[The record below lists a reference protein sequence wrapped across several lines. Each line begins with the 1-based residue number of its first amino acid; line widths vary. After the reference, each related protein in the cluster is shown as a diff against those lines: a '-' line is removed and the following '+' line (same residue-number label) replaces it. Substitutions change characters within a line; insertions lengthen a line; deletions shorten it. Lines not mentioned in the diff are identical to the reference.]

1 MARSVF
7 ACLAVFF
14 MVVTSMLCAP
24 SAMAEARK
32 PVSIEEG
39 SPLPLRVLTRPKAV
53 LYGDAS
59 EAKPIEGQLPVFK
72 PFFVYTRPGGESRA
86 TGDGWYEV
94 GTDEKGTIA
103 GWIKTSDVFEW
114 KQTMCLTFTHPQGR
128 KPVLMFEEEEPLDAL
143 LKEMPDQR
151 DGNVAKLYADIDGA
165 AATPLPEDFPVI
177 SVEPKLAVDQTKQF
191 YLLPILE
198 HRTITMESYEG
209 RMLRL
214 AAVSGKA
221 DEKREK
227 PSDIRV
233 NQEALKAATATE
245 EDVAVTKKDA
255 KFDIVWVMDTTRS
268 MQPYIEQ
275 VRNTL
280 ESMSKNLAAKPE
292 MAERIKFGLVAYR
305 DSEEI
310 KDIGYLTKNF
320 TPELQD
326 VSTFVTTLGGVE
338 ETKTDSV
345 DLNEDMF
352 AGVKAAIENAPWREG
367 SARFV
372 IVVGDAPSHELGHKW
387 NSTQLDEKSLRELAT
402 QNNVTVLG
410 IHVAPKVKKKYNRL
424 ALKQFTALTTNKGAL
439 EAGFWSIS
447 SKDKQLFV
455 EKSQQFTTSLAA
467 ALEAMVAE
475 AAAAPATTPVA
486 TTAPEKP
493 VEAPAA
499 PAVVADKA
507 PAKKAGD
514 LSQEGLDNIIKA
526 ATVTW
531 VGRAAEAQAPNDI
544 EAWVTDKDL
553 EDPSI
558 QALEVNLLVTK
569 RQLDSLAVMLNDIIT
584 AGAEAQMGSADFFT
598 SLQAVSATA
607 SRNADQLA
615 KAKSL
620 QESGF
625 VPAFLKGLPYE
636 SQIMTMSSELWES
649 LGPDEQDQFI
659 ESLRAKV
666 AAYQSIHST
675 PDLWYALNQGD
686 APDDHVT
693 AIKLELLP

>member
-1 MARSVF
+1 MAKSMYALLLVMF
-7 ACLAVFF
+7 LTAAGIG
-14 MVVTSMLCAP
+14 VVP
-24 SAMAEARK
+24 SAMAEERK

-59 EAKPIEGQLPVFK
+59 EAKLIEGQLPVFK

-114 KQTMCLTFTHPQGR
+114 KQTMCLTFSHPQGR
-128 KPVLMFEEEEPLDAL
+128 KPVLMFEEEESLDAL
-143 LKEMPDQR
+143 LKEMPDKR
-151 DGNVAKLYADIDGA
+151 EGDVAKLYADIDA
-165 AATPLPEDFPVI
+165 AATTPLPEDFPIV
-177 SVEPKLAVDQTKQF
+177 SMEPKLAVDVTKQF

-198 HRTITMESYEG
+198 HKTITMESYEG

-227 PSDIRV
+227 PADIRV
-233 NQEALKAATATE
+233 NQEALKAVTVTE
-245 EDVAVTKKDA
+245 QDVAATKKDA

-268 MQPYIEQ
+268 MQPYIEE

-280 ESMSKNLAAKPE
+280 ETMSKSLAAKPE

-326 VSTFVTTLGGVE
+326 VTSFVTTLGGVK
-338 ETKTDSV
+338 ETTTDSV

-352 AGVKAAIENAPWREG
+352 AGVKSAIESAPWRDG

-372 IVVGDAPSHELGHKW
+372 IVVGDAPSHEPGHKW
-387 NSTQLDEKSLRELAT
+387 NSTNLDEKSLRELAT
-402 QNNVTVLG
+402 KNNVTILG

-424 ALKQFTALTTNKGAL
+424 AMKQFTALTSNKGTL
-439 EAGFWSIS
+439 EAGFWSVS
-447 SKDKQLFV
+447 SKDKKVFV
-455 EKSQQFTTSLAA
+455 EKSQQFTTSFSD
-467 ALEAMVAE
+467 ALEKMLAE
-475 AAAAPATTPVA
+475 ANALPEPKAT
-486 TTAPEKP
+486 PEKVAAKP
-493 VEAPAA
+493 EEKLVEKPEE
-499 PAVVADKA
+499 
-507 PAKKAGD
+507 KKAGQ

-531 VGRAAEAQAPNDI
+531 VGRAAEVQAPNDI

-558 QALEVNLLVTK
+558 QALEVRLLITK

-666 AAYQSIHST
+666 AAYQSIHGT
-675 PDLWYALNQGD
+675 PDQWVALNQGD
-686 APDDHVT
+686 APDDYVT
-693 AIKLELLP
+693 PIPLELLP

>member
-1 MARSVF
+1 MAKSIF

-14 MVVTSMLCAP
+14 MVVASMLCAP
-24 SAMAEARK
+24 AAMAEARK
-32 PVSIEEG
+32 PVPIEEG

-114 KQTMCLTFTHPQGR
+114 KQTMCLTFSHPQGR
-128 KPVLMFEEEEPLDAL
+128 KPVLMFEEEETLDAL
-143 LKEMPDQR
+143 LKEMPDKR
-151 DGNVAKLYADIDGA
+151 DGDVAKLYTDIDGA
-165 AATPLPEDFPVI
+165 ATTPLPEDFPVI
-177 SVEPKLAVDQTKQF
+177 SVEPKLAVDITKQF

-198 HRTITMESYEG
+198 HKTITMESYEG

-227 PSDIRV
+227 PADIRV
-233 NQEALKAATATE
+233 NQEALKAATVTE
-245 EDVAVTKKDA
+245 QDAAVTQKDA
-255 KFDIVWVMDTTRS
+255 TFDIVWVMDTTRS
-268 MQPYIEQ
+268 MQPYIEE

-280 ESMSKNLAAKPE
+280 QTMSKNLAAKPE
-292 MAERIKFGLVAYR
+292 MAERIKFGLIAYR

-326 VSTFVTTLGGVE
+326 VNAFVTTLGGVK

-352 AGVKAAIENAPWREG
+352 AGVKTAIESAPWRAN
-367 SARFV
+367 SMRYV
-372 IVVGDAPSHELGHKW
+372 IVVGDAPSHEPGHKW
-387 NSTQLDEKSLRELAT
+387 NSTKLDEKSLRELAT
-402 QNNVTVLG
+402 QNNVTILG

-424 ALKQFTALTTNKGAL
+424 ALKQFTALTANEGAL
-439 EAGFWSIS
+439 EAGFWTIS
-447 SKDKQLFV
+447 SKDKNIFV
-455 EKSQQFTTSLAA
+455 EKSKQFTDSLSG
-467 ALEAMVAE
+467 ALENMVAQ
-475 AAAAPATTPVA
+475 AAAAATPTPKPAAATEEKAAEAVAPKPPVA
-486 TTAPEKP
+486 KP
-493 VEAPAA
+493 GE
-499 PAVVADKA
+499 
-507 PAKKAGD
+507 
-514 LSQEGLDNIIKA
+514 LTQEGLDNIIKA
-526 ATVTW
+526 ATVKW
-531 VGRAAEAQAPNDI
+531 LGRAAEAQAPNDI

-659 ESLRAKV
+659 EGLRAKV
-666 AAYQSIHST
+666 AAYQSIHGT

-686 APDDHVT
+686 APDDYVT
-693 AIKLELLP
+693 AVKLELLP